1 VKEHCRYARWARPGL
16 VAAAVII
23 GSVAGV
29 SSRASA
35 AGLLI
40 ADGGLGGALEIEEHS
55 VEVTIENGIAVT
67 EVTQIFCNLENRQ
80 VEALYTFPVPRGASV
95 SNFSMWI
102 GGKEMVGEV
111 VEKKRAREIYDSYK
125 ARRVDPGLL
134 EQADFRSFEMRIF
147 PIGPRAEQK
156 VQVTYYQELDPDDDW
171 VTYVYPLATATRP
184 EAASRTRGKF
194 ALSAR
199 LRSSVPIAKVES
211 PSHRDDF
218 AVALRNESFA
228 EASLET
234 SGGDLTRDVVL
245 AYRLSKPVTG
255 ADIVVSK
262 PSGEDGYFCLVLT
275 PGEELPAREKG
286 MDFVFVLDVSGS
298 MDREGKLDLSRSS
311 VDAFVR
317 ELEPEDRLELIA
329 FNISPSTFFGELV
342 PPTVQN
348 IAQAAGFL
356 ALQQARGGTSLAPA
370 IRTAFKYAAPG
381 RPLNV
386 VVLSD
391 GLTEGQDLGDLIE
404 LMASRPE
411 GARVFAIGIGNDVNR
426 KNLEDAAAKAGGLAA
441 FVSRGDDMTRQA
453 KAFRRKLARA
463 AIENVTVDIEG
474 VKTYD
479 IEPARPVNFF
489 HGVPARVYG
498 RFDGGGG
505 PAKVRLRGGSREAP
519 FEKTFEVDFPRKGE
533 TRPEIERMWAW
544 RRVDRLKKADAG
556 PAVIEEIVELGE
568 RFSIVTEHTSF
579 LVLENDGEYR
589 RWKIERRNVDR
600 TSRDREARRERIAR
614 LEKMRASSLD
624 GLGPVSADAPVPG
637 PLTSTQPLA
646 AADRAQPVQPAPSP
660 DRGPSP
666 SFPGGGGS
674 GPVGPL
680 FVAVS
685 AWLCLRKSGAGARSE
700 E

>member
-1 VKEHCRYARWARPGL
+1 MKEQCRSSRWARSGL
-16 VAAAVII
+16 VAAAVILAT
-23 GSVAGV
+23 AGV
-29 SSRASA
+29 SSKAWA

-55 VEVTIENGIAVT
+55 VEVTVENGIAVT
-67 EVTQIFCNLENRQ
+67 EVTQVFRNLENRQ
-80 VEALYTFPVPRGASV
+80 VEALYTFPVPRGASL

-125 ARRVDPGLL
+125 ARRIDPGLL

-147 PIGPRAEQK
+147 PIAARAEQK

-171 VTYVYPLATATRP
+171 VTYVYPLATSTRQ

-218 AVALRNESFA
+218 AVALRNEYFA

-262 PSGEDGYFCLVLT
+262 LSGEDGYFCLVLT
-275 PGEELPAREKG
+275 PGDELPAHEKG

-329 FNISPSTFFGELV
+329 FNITPSTFFGELV

-370 IRTAFKYAAPG
+370 IRAAFKYAMPG

-404 LMASRPE
+404 LMAGRPE

-463 AIENVTVDIEG
+463 AIENVTVEIDG
-474 VKTYD
+474 VKTYE
-479 IEPARPVNFF
+479 IEPARPVNLF

-498 RFDGGGG
+498 RFDGGGA
-505 PAKVRLRGGSREAP
+505 AKVCLRGGSREAP
-519 FEKTFEVDFPRKGE
+519 FEKAFEVEFPREGSS
-533 TRPEIERMWAW
+533 RPEIERMWAW
-544 RRVDRLKKADAG
+544 RRVDRLQKSNAG
-556 PAVIEEIVELGE
+556 PAEIEEIVDLGE

-589 RWKIERRNVDR
+589 RWKIERRNLDR
-600 TSRDREARRERIAR
+600 TSRDRKTRQELIAR
-614 LEKMRASSLD
+614 LEKMRSGALD
-624 GLGPVSADAPVPG
+624 DIGPVGADARASGPVASGQPPAA
-637 PLTSTQPLA
+637 PLPIVPA
-646 AADRAQPVQPAPSP
+646 QPAPAPQRRPFIGSP
-660 DRGPSP
+660 NV
-666 SFPGGGGS
+666 GG

-680 FVAVS
+680 FVGVT
-685 AWLCLRKSGAGARSE
+685 AWLAWRRRRAAARID
-700 E
+700 